1 MVIMSAEWS
10 EVRSAVSNAQWDE
23 AIAQLT
29 GMRRVPQDIA
39 YVLARESHNH
49 PEFRQIL
56 LTLDSVQDCVINA
69 VDPERTG
76 RWNSMSIIRHF
87 ESPFADWID
96 KPAYALRSLIATRR
110 QKRACGVR
118 ESVVLGKEKAGEP
131 IPTDTVGEVWERIL
145 REEDYLNVPRSQFY
159 EWHYED
165 VIRRFPEKSSHGAD
179 NPAKPGL
186 AKEAARVICGWGPD
200 ELRTQLAANP
210 DLPPD
215 VLLTLID
222 DPVEAVARACANNLQ
237 CAGDLANRLEA
248 RFPDLGAVLDRHPN
262 ADIDRQLRVPACDLN
277 DEILRSFL
285 RATMATPEET
295 EQLRSRLTAGS
306 TADAALGSVW
316 LEVAWREA
324 EDRIALS

>member
-10 EVRSAVSNAQWDE
+10 EVRGAVSNAQWDE

-29 GMRRVPQDIA
+29 GKRRIPQDIA
-39 YVLARESHNH
+39 YVLARESHYH

-87 ESPFADWID
+87 DSPFADWID

-118 ESVVLGKEKAGEP
+118 ESVVLDKEKAGEP
-131 IPTDTVGEVWERIL
+131 TPTDTVGEVWERIL

-179 NPAKPGL
+179 DPAKPGL
-186 AKEAARVICGWGPD
+186 AKEAARIICGWGPD
-200 ELRTQLAANP
+200 ELRTQLAVNP
-210 DLPPD
+210 DLPLD
-215 VLLTLID
+215 VLLALID
-222 DPVEAVARACANNLQ
+222 DPSEAVARACANNLQ

-248 RFPDLGAVLDRHPN
+248 RFPDMGAVLDKHPN
-262 ADIDRQLRVPACDLN
+262 ADIDRQLRIPACDIN
-277 DEILRSFL
+277 EEILPSFL
-285 RATMATPEET
+285 RATMATSEEAD
-295 EQLRSRLTAGS
+295 QLRSRLTVGS
-306 TADAALGSVW
+306 TADAALASVW

-324 EDRIALS
+324 GDRIALS